1 MKVVSGRI
9 RRMGLAWI
17 VVTLWGCSPNTQ
29 KTGATSPSPAA
40 PGAVADI
47 QIADP
52 KPYPFRF
59 VAYGDM
65 RSAENASYAHRTIAN
80 ATARQQVI
88 DQIGAEAP
96 AFVVSTGDFVF
107 RGFHAEDWTYFNK
120 VIQPLRDRGIVIY
133 PAIGNHEVGPFPN
146 LWGPK
151 VFKEIENDTHEHI
164 AERGLRNYYKQF
176 PAISQKRWYSVRYA
190 NCYFLILDSELMD
203 DASNAA
209 QDQWLKTQLDSIPA
223 GIDFVF
229 VTLHRAPYTAFT
241 DPVHRPGPRQ
251 VALARMLET
260 RQPGSHAHIIVISGH
275 VHNYERY
282 RHNGVDYIVSGGG
295 GAAQDKFKRAA
306 DDLYPHNTL
315 YGKNDPADE
324 DQYHYCVIVVDHAK
338 LTFRMMKLVAKGAS
352 VTFEPRDGF
361 EIPAN

>member
-1 MKVVSGRI
+1 MNVVSGRI
-9 RRMGLAWI
+9 RRMGLVWI
-17 VVTLWGCSPNTQ
+17 VVALWGWSPDTQ
-29 KTGATSPSPAA
+29 KPGATPSPAA
-40 PGAVADI
+40 PEAFADI

-65 RSAENASYAHRTIAN
+65 RSAENASYAGRTIAN

-107 RGFHAEDWTYFNK
+107 RGFHTEDWTYFDK
-120 VIQPLRDRGIVIY
+120 VIQPLRDRGIPIY

-151 VFKEIENDTHEHI
+151 VFKEIENDTHQHI
-164 AERGLRNYYKQF
+164 AARGLKNYYKQF
-176 PAISQKRWYSVRYA
+176 PAISQKRWYSVQYA

-223 GIDFVF
+223 GIDYVF
-229 VTLHRAPYTAFT
+229 VTLLRAPYTAFT

-251 VALARMLET
+251 LALARMLEA
-260 RQPGSHAHIIVISGH
+260 RQPGNHAHIIVISGH

-282 RHNGVDYIVSGGG
+282 QHNGVDYVVSGGG

-315 YGKNDPADE
+315 YGKNDRADE
-324 DQYHYCVIVVDHAK
+324 DQYHYCVFTVDHAK
-338 LTFRMMKLVAKGAS
+338 LSFRMMKLVAKGSS

-361 EIPAN
+361 QIPPN